1 MKISHSFSVG
11 VMFFAIGL
19 FFITGA
25 TASAAN
31 SSTDTDSPQKAPN
44 AASRI
49 PVQNILD
56 PKEAKVEAVAD
67 SLEYQKDNGKLI
79 ARGNAI
85 INYQETKILADYAE
99 VETDA
104 KKTYARGHVMI
115 FRKGEPR
122 LQGEEI
128 YYDFGNHTGSFP
140 NARAISGS
148 HTGGFSTSRSTTGNP
163 MTGST
168 NASTSHDGASDSY
181 ANDTPFS
188 QRLYATGKDMRQ
200 IREGVSEIH
209 DGGVTTCNLQKP
221 HYEIRCK
228 KATLYADQKIV
239 MQSPTFYV
247 LGVPVFW
254 LPYMSLPLNL
264 PEVPL
269 QAMTGHSNQ
278 YGYYLKLSKS
288 VSFNKYLAGRAHID
302 YRSQRGFGAG
312 WDQFYNFGKYAK
324 GSIKL
329 YLTQDKEAPT
339 PGYVDPVSGQLNPY
353 AQRENRERGRITWR
367 HRSDIDDNTNILM
380 RYHRASDE
388 YLLQDFFEREF
399 RNQMQPHSFL
409 TANHNTEYYGAM
421 LHVEKKMN
429 SYESMVERL
438 PEVRLDLKNQPLYKE
453 LLFNESRVQFDNL
466 SIRNAHST
474 LHRSA
479 VRTDAYNRWYM
490 PLKWKDINFTPYA
503 GYRATEYSELLNNN
517 AIRYRSTLEYG
528 ADLRTHFYK
537 VYDVTFD
544 KLGIEVNQLR
554 HVAVP
559 SVTFQGTNPTISRER
574 LIHFDTVDTIDNAAN
589 VIFGLENR
597 LQTKRFINGKA
608 RRVDVVS
615 LNTYVHFEKSASDPA
630 VEGTKFTSIDN
641 GLTLRP
647 YEWLQFQTRLEYDFM
662 KNYLKFSSNDMLI
675 RKGPWKFVFG
685 FRYMHPHTDWYVPQN
700 IPKSQEVVFDLRYQ
714 LNKLWEVGGY
724 IRYDTSTS
732 GIQEY
737 QVSATRDL
745 HDFILEFGFNQRNSL
760 ISQNN
765 YNAFVN
771 FHMKGLPSMNLRAG
785 GGRASFSEPRIGET
799 VAGANAWSGNYGSSP
814 NTNEAPLLSAL

>member
-11 VMFFAIGL
+11 VMFFALGL

-31 SSTDTDSPQKAPN
+31 SSTDTDSPQKAPD

-56 PKEAKVEAVAD
+56 TKDAKVEAVAD
-67 SLEYQKDNGKLI
+67 SLEYQKDTGKII

-85 INYQETKILADYAE
+85 ITYQGTKILSDYAE
-99 VETDA
+99 VETAA
-104 KKTYARGHVMI
+104 KKAYAKGHVMI
-115 FRKGEPR
+115 FKKGEPR

-140 NARAISGS
+140 NARAISPPI
-148 HTGGFSTSRSTTGNP
+148 F
-163 MTGST
+163 
-168 NASTSHDGASDSY
+168 
-181 ANDTPFS
+181 
-188 QRLYATGKDMRQ
+188 ATGKDIRQ
-200 IREGVSEIH
+200 IREGMSKIQE
-209 DGGVTTCNLQKP
+209 GGVTTCNLQKP
-221 HYEIRCK
+221 HYEVRFK
-228 KATLYADQKIV
+228 KATLYVDEKLIMRGATI
-239 MQSPTFYV
+239 YV

-254 LPYMSLPLNL
+254 LPWLDIPLNL
-264 PEVPL
+264 PTIPL
-269 QAMTGHSNQ
+269 QAKAGHSSQ
-278 YGYYLKLSKS
+278 YGYYLELSKG
-288 VSFNKYLAGRAHID
+288 VTFNKQLAGKAHID
-302 YRSQRGFGAG
+302 WYSKRGFGGG
-312 WDQFYNFGKYAK
+312 WDQFYDFGKIAT

-329 YLTQDKEAPT
+329 YLMQDKEAPT
-339 PGYVDPVSGQLNPY
+339 AGYIDPSSGQLNPY
-353 AQRENRERGRITWR
+353 AQREDRKRGRITWR
-367 HRSDIDDNTNILM
+367 HRSDIDENTNILM
-380 RYHRASDE
+380 RYHRVSDE
-388 YLLQDFFEREF
+388 YFLQDFFEDEF

-409 TANHNTEYYGAM
+409 TANHNTEQYGAM
-421 LHVEKKMN
+421 IHVEKKMN

-438 PEVRLDLKNQPLYKE
+438 PEVRLDLKNQPFYKE
-453 LLFNESRVQFDNL
+453 ILFNESRVQFDNL
-466 SIRNAHST
+466 SIQNAHST

-490 PLKWKDINFTPYA
+490 PLKWKDINLTPYA

-537 VYDVTFD
+537 IFDVSFD

-559 SVTFQGTNPTISRER
+559 SVTFRGTNPTISRER
-574 LIHFDTVDTIDNAAN
+574 LIHFDTVDAVDNAAN
-589 VIFGLENR
+589 VLFGLENR
-597 LQTKRFINGKA
+597 LQTKRFVNGKA
-608 RRVDVVS
+608 QRVDIVS

-630 VEGTKFTSIDN
+630 VDGTKFTSLDN

-647 YEWLQFQTRLEYDFM
+647 YEWLQFQTRLEYDFA

-700 IPKSQEVVFDLRYQ
+700 IPKSQEVAFDLRYQ

-737 QVSATRDL
+737 QVSAARDL

-760 ISQNN
+760 INNNNSQL
-765 YNAFVN
+765 FVS
-771 FHMKGLPSMNLRAG
+771 FRMKGVPMLPSITQG

-799 VAGANAWSGNYGSSP
+799 VAGANEGAGDYGTPTMMSR
-814 NTNEAPLLSAL
+814 EAPLISSVQ